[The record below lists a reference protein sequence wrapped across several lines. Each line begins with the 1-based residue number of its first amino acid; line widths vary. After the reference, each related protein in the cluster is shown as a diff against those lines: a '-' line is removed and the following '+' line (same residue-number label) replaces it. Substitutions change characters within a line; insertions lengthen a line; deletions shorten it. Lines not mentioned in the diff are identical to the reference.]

1 MQIFIMEDYKMR
13 INTNIMAMETFRNYS
28 INNSNVAKSVSK
40 LSSGYAINS
49 ASDDAAGLAISEK
62 MRAQIRGLNTASKN
76 SQDAISLL
84 QTAEG
89 SLNEAQ
95 SILQRMRELAVQSS
109 SDTNDS
115 DVDRAALDQE
125 FQQLKNEVNDIA
137 TQTKFNG
144 MKLLDGSFGVA
155 VDTDVSNST
164 IFSVAGVVSVTASGI
179 AGDSYT
185 FDDDGADLTVTRGSD
200 SKVITLTGGSPA
212 DGAGTLNISEFG
224 ITIKF
229 NSGYE
234 NGGLNGAVI
243 MMGAGTGGQIQ
254 TGANEGDNLSISI
267 DAMDATSLGLGTSA
281 VDTSAAAQAAITAVN
296 NAINTVSTQRSYMGA
311 LANRLAYKVNNL
323 NTSAQNLQAA
333 ESRIRDVDMAQE
345 MTVYTQNSILVQA
358 ATAMLAQANSS
369 PQSVLKLLQ

>member
-1 MQIFIMEDYKMR
+1 MR

-155 VDTDVSNST
+155 VDTNVTNST
-164 IFSVAGVVSVTASGI
+164 IFAVAGVVSVTASGI

-185 FDDDGADLTVTRGSD
+185 FGDDGTDLTVTRDSD
-200 SKVITLTGGSPA
+200 SKVITLTGGSPG

-229 NSGYE
+229 NSGYA
-234 NGGLNGAVI
+234 NGALDGAVI

-281 VDTSAAAQAAITAVN
+281 VDTSSSAQAAITAVN
-296 NAINTVSTQRSYMGA
+296 TAINTVSTQRSYMGA

-345 MTVYTQNSILVQA
+345 MTVYTQNNILVQA